1 MQKLAI
7 FCLLLS
13 LVSSCEKQT
22 DWDLQTGNMDLL
34 VVDGI
39 ITNEFKL
46 QTITITRPVSGIND
60 TPEPVRGATVLVSS
74 DQLAHTFVEDSL
86 HPGRYA
92 SEKPFKGIAKKTYS
106 LLITSGNQVYSSKAE
121 LAPPAGNFD
130 FIRYQKG
137 ESDHKY
143 HFTRVPTQY
152 SPVLPARYEIQLDWS
167 KVPGYENEN
176 PDLCRM
182 TVYYYTLPTM
192 DVSEVFAPG
201 TENITFPAGTVLTE
215 RRYSLTDEHAA
226 FIRALLLE
234 TTWQGGYFN
243 TASANIPTNLS
254 TGAIGFFGACGV
266 LQKQEIAGL

>member
-7 FCLLLS
+7 FCVLMFLL
-13 LVSSCEKQT
+13 SSCEKRT
-22 DWDLQTGNMDLL
+22 DWVLQSGNIDLL

-39 ITNEFKL
+39 ITSEFKL
-46 QTITITRPVSGIND
+46 QSITITKPVSGIND
-60 TPEPVRGATVLVSS
+60 SPEPVRGATVLVSS
-74 DQLAHTFVEDSL
+74 DQLAITFKEDSL
-86 HPGRYA
+86 FSGRYI
-92 SEKPFKGIAKKTYS
+92 SEKPFQGIPKKTYS

-121 LAPPAGNFD
+121 LAPPINNFD
-130 FIRYQKG
+130 FIRYQKS

-143 HFTRVPTQY
+143 HFTRVPPQY
-152 SPVLPARYEIQLDWS
+152 NPVLPGMYEILLDWS
-167 KVPGYENEN
+167 GVPGYENEK
-176 PDLCRM
+176 PELCLK

-201 TENITFPAGTVLTE
+201 IENVSFPAGTILTE
-215 RRYSLTDEHAA
+215 RRYSLTEEHAA

-266 LQKQEIAGL
+266 LQKQEIAGP